1 MEFSE
6 AKRLLDPAPM
16 MLETG
21 VERTENGGLHVAMQ
35 FLMERCTADMLDYW
49 FGAEPDTHMYKL
61 WHPGAHISSEWKEFT
76 EDHVPGKVHGST
88 HYSTEDVG
96 MGATDATLA
105 FIDPAEILGQ
115 EAIDDAK
122 KKGGAD
128 VVLYASCGMGP
139 RENLK
144 RDEKGRV
151 VGDHQLIVG
160 RDTPFGLAVRLHF
173 WLGVDVPLPKEEVEK
188 LFPVELGLGVMNHG
202 LNEFHI
208 LGKVIPSYFLKDR
221 WNELGSPEPFGK
233 TNDLSKASPRTFA

>member
-21 VERTENGGLHVAMQ
+21 VERTQNGGLHVAMQ
-35 FLMERCTADMLDYW
+35 FLMEHCTADMLDYW
-49 FGAEPDTHMYKL
+49 FGAAPDTLMYQL

-76 EDHVPGKVHGST
+76 PDHVPGKVHGST

-96 MGATDATLA
+96 MGASDATLS
-105 FIDPAEILGQ
+105 FIDPAEILGK
-115 EAIDDAK
+115 EALDEAK
-122 KKGGAD
+122 RAGGAD
-128 VVLYASCGMGP
+128 VVLYASCGMEP
-139 RENLK
+139 RENLR

-151 VGDHQLIVG
+151 IGDHQFIIG

-173 WLGVDVPLPKEEVEK
+173 WLGSDVPLPKEEVEK
-188 LFPVELGLGVMNHG
+188 MFPAELGLGIMNHG

-208 LGKVIPSYFLKDR
+208 LGKVIPSFYLKDR
-221 WNELGSPEPFGK
+221 WSDLGAPEPFGK
-233 TNDLSKASPRTFA
+233 SNDSAKAHPRTFA